1 MSINAYELSQ
11 YRLEQAGQCL
21 KSAKVLEN
29 IGDAKGAGNRSYYC
43 VFHCIRSVLALEKVD
58 FKKHS
63 AVIAYFRREYIKTGL
78 LDIRLSDIIT
88 ELFQIRVESD
98 YDDFYIISRRDVR
111 NQIMNAEIFYDTIS
125 AFVREKERA

>member
-1 MSINAYELSQ
+1 MSINAYELSR
-11 YRLEQAGQCL
+11 YRLEQADQCL
-21 KSAKVLEN
+21 KSARVLEN
-29 IGDAKGAGNRSYYC
+29 IADTKSAANRDCYC
-43 VFHCIRSVLALEKVD
+43 VFHCIRRVLALEKVD

-111 NQIMNAEIFYDTIS
+111 EQIMNAEIFYDRIS
-125 AFVREKERA
+125 TFVREKERA